1 MLICVKENILQT
13 SRIFHAILIW
23 EEQCTKTRNTLTN

>member
-23 EEQCTKTRNTLTN
+23 KEQRTKTLNTLTN